1 MMAIRFAVNPQKSM
15 SDTPAI
21 DAINA
26 LARKEAQKIQN
37 GKGSRPRPLS
47 NRDKFNNNYDRIFRK
62 KKK

>member
-1 MMAIRFAVNPQKSM
+1 M

-37 GKGSRPRPLS
+37 GKGSKPRPTD
-47 NRDKFNNNYDRIFRK
+47 RQKFNSNYDRIFRK
-62 KKK
+62 KK